1 MSAWQRGIKY
11 AALALAAL
19 LCLTILGG
27 ILQGLSFLPS
37 LFGGEEKPAGEMKTY
52 DIAEEIRS
60 LDIDLSAAEL
70 TIRSGDRFEVESNLT
85 SLSVVSQDGRVKIE
99 EKSRWTTG
107 KNRAQVTVTIPR
119 NTVFD
124 RAKLSTGAGLVHIED
139 LEAKDLDL
147 DLGAGKVEISR
158 LCATE
163 HADIDGGVGSLT
175 VSSGTLHDLDL
186 DMGVGKL
193 ELTAKLTGQS
203 KLDMGVGAAELT
215 FIGQENYRIL
225 VDKGIGSIN
234 VAGNDLA
241 DGAVFGTGDTL
252 VQVDGGV
259 GSIRIR
265 FLPEVS
271 AT

>member
-27 ILQGLSFLPS
+27 ILQGLAS
-37 LFGGEEKPAGEMKTY
+37 LFGGQKEPVGEMKSY
-52 DIAEEIRS
+52 DMTQEIHS

-85 SLSVVSQDGRVKIE
+85 SLSVVNQDGRVKIE

-119 NTVFD
+119 DTVFD

-163 HADIDGGVGSLT
+163 RADIDGGVGSLT

-234 VAGNDLA
+234 MAGNDLA